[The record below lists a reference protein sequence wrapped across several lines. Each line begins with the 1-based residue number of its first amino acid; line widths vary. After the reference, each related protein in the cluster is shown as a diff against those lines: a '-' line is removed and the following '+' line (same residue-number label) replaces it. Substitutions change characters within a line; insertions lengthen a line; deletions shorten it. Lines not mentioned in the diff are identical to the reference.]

1 MSMPCVRLAPDL
13 ASLALAVLALIAPCA
28 SAATWQPV
36 RTTDPIDL
44 AIDVDSVDGK
54 NGQVTAWIR
63 EVHPKRVPVESGAFF
78 YRSTKSQMR
87 FDCKGRTSTVLVRGY
102 FRDDGSEIEVNRT
115 ASEPAVLFP
124 DSAGEQLHR
133 TACRLGTAAP
143 AAAARATA
151 PPPAPAAKPVTPSA
165 APPTATTKDGETR
178 PTSRSNA
185 ADKAPVSNAKKG
197 KADDPDKGGKR
208 AGDAPRKARLE
219 DPSRPPRNTA
229 TDVLNPV
236 DYPRS
241 PTRI

>member
-1 MSMPCVRLAPDL
+1 MPCAR
-13 ASLALAVLALIAPCA
+13 LALILATIALIVPCA
-28 SAATWQPV
+28 SAATWQPI
-36 RTTDPIDL
+36 RASDRSDL
-44 AIDVDSVDGK
+44 AIDADSIDGK
-54 NGQVTAWIR
+54 DGQVTAWVR

-102 FRDDGSEIEVNRT
+102 FRDDGSEIEVDRT

-133 TACRLGTAAP
+133 TACRLGTAVPAAPARANTRP
-143 AAAARATA
+143 AAA
-151 PPPAPAAKPVTPSA
+151 PAPTAKTTDTKSTSGSA
-165 APPTATTKDGETR
+165 AAG
-178 PTSRSNA
+178 
-185 ADKAPVSNAKKG
+185 KAPSPDARKE
-197 KADDPDKGGKR
+197 KAAEPDKGGKR

-236 DYPRS
+236 DYPRA